1 MSTKNGNLRSRK
13 MKKFFKSRTFLST
26 VLGIALCA
34 SLIAGATFAIFTGEA
49 SVNIAVTSGKVNVT
63 ATVDNLKLYSLDNI
77 DTNTFTGTETERTEE
92 GTFQNNGTATLSG
105 NKLSLD
111 RLTPGDRVTFV
122 VSTER
127 CLR

>member
-34 SLIAGATFAIFTGEA
+34 SLIAGATFAIFTGES

-77 DTNTFTGTETERTEE
+77 DTNTFTGTET
-92 GTFQNNGTATLSG
+92 
-105 NKLSLD
+105 
-111 RLTPGDRVTFV
+111 
-122 VSTER
+122 
-127 CLR
+127 